1 MTNHLALTSDDV
13 QDAYEGEIRT
23 DQVRWVERKLD
34 QAVRELY
41 AVIPTLKARVDSEK
55 IDVDLVKDKVV
66 DAVLRVVRNPLGI
79 DREGEGDYTIH
90 LRNTV
95 ASGDIWYQD
104 KDLIQLGYEAPG
116 KANKIGS
123 FRAKATPGWGF
134 PA

>member
-1 MTNHLALTSDDV
+1 MANHLALDSDDV
-13 QDAYEGEIRT
+13 QDAYEGKIST

-41 AVIPTLKARVDSEK
+41 AIIPTLKSRVEK
-55 IDVDLVKDKVV
+55 ETIDVDLVKDKVV

-104 KDLIQLGYEAPG
+104 KDLLQLGYEAPG
-116 KANKIGS
+116 KSNKMGTV
-123 FRAKATPGWGF
+123 RATPTPGWGF
-134 PA
+134 PG